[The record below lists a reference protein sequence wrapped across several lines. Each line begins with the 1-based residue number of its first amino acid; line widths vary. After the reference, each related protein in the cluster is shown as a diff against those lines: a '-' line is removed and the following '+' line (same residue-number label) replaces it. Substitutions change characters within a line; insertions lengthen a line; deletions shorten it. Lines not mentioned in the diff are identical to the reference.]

1 MSDFYHT
8 HCEIPRPQS
17 PATIQPLR
25 ATHTMRLPAA
35 LSGWLHAWQRR
46 REFKRLA
53 RRLLS
58 YDDHQLDDMGY
69 TREDLLAAIDQPLKL
84 DSHSLLTGWRER
96 RLKAQAAP
104 AKATRR
110 RPGQNAVQTSALLSG
125 ISLGIVGPTTA
136 AARHSSTCRR

>member
-1 MSDFYHT
+1 MSDFYQA
-8 HCEIPRPQS
+8 HCGIQRPQS
-17 PATIQPLR
+17 LTTIQPLR

-69 TREDLLAAIDQPLKL
+69 TREDLLAAMDQPLKL

-104 AKATRR
+104 AKTTRR
-110 RPGQNAVQTSALLSG
+110 RPGQNAVQTSALLNG
-125 ISLGIVGPTTA
+125 ISLGIVGPTAA
-136 AARHSSTCRR
+136 AARHSATCRR